1 MLAIQATHKLEKEFG
16 LQLTPTFEE
25 RKQEKSLTS
34 NEIQM
39 AARTGEVPA
48 RAALQNILNEA
59 LTDKLD
65 VFAFIERCEAA
76 GATVIPNVAS
86 TGRLNGF
93 AFEYQGI
100 KFKGSDLGAKYTYK
114 NLKEVVIY
122 EQDRQSAE
130 LIAAAQTIKQ
140 RLNAVSERDAATEQQ
155 ESRPDPAGNG
165 KAEHATQS
173 PDQRNEQS
181 ERLGEVAKIGT
192 SEEQGRA
199 IESNSEDAQCRNQAE
214 EAEQQRSVANE
225 VAMVDSGLADWG

>member
-1 MLAIQATHKLEKEFG
+1 MPAGENIDNSTWCNVAQRFLEEMGVDINMHQYFLGKHSDTNNEHIHIGLNRIGFNGELYHGRNDVMLAIQATHKLEKEFG

-100 KFKGSDLGAKYTYK
+100 KFKGSDLGATYTYK

-122 EQDRQSAE
+122 EPDSHSAE
-130 LIAAAQTIKQ
+130 LIAAA
-140 RLNAVSERDAATEQQ
+140 
-155 ESRPDPAGNG
+155 
-165 KAEHATQS
+165 
-173 PDQRNEQS
+173 
-181 ERLGEVAKIGT
+181 
-192 SEEQGRA
+192 
-199 IESNSEDAQCRNQAE
+199 
-214 EAEQQRSVANE
+214 
-225 VAMVDSGLADWG
+225 